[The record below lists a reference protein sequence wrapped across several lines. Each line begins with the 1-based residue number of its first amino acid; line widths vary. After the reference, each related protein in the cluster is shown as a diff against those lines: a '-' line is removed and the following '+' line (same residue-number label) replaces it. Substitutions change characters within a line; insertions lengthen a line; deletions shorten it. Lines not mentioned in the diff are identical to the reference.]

1 MENGYIQLPYGF
13 IENQNEDEKM
23 HFNLPLNYK
32 KSLLFDKLPYVAQLN
47 NPAINNVVKG
57 KENDDLSIQKF
68 LLATDL
74 LENAIQDNLGMI
86 VTDGEFNDA
95 GVRRVLDT
103 KFPSIMHKP
112 TVTNFMFRD
121 KAKFDIQNPVIGGL
135 YNQLLTKKQKEK
147 LELEAIGKAPSVKD
161 IDIQKRL
168 DDISKFN
175 LGIKDNNDNDDDDDN
190 DNNDNNSGRLPL
202 FSPTPPSTPSTLSET
217 QRFLLDGG
225 NERVAEAIGLTTSTP
240 KAKQITFSDTITKVF
255 PKTRREISR
264 MPSLDSIS
272 EETIEEDFDV
282 SSSVVGGLKDGN
294 EPIDLD
300 FFCGGEKNK
309 QKLYETATKNIGVLN
324 NSNKKFIDYLT
335 SKYGDFVLSKN
346 KIKIHLE
353 SGQIFHDNNITN
365 ESFYD
370 FLNNQQDLNK
380 KELDITIPI
389 GNDFN
394 VYVREILTDVVDD
407 DYDLQ
412 TNPTSKFLFYNFN
425 TLRQIQR
432 LPPLT
437 VRHSQIAE
445 DEFAMKIVQSHNWQY
460 FIETLLH
467 ISNGEIDIGDYDL
480 QNDDEFDDYVIIQKT
495 LQNLNYCKRFYEEV
509 FDDISYFLHKKIKE
523 TPDEFIEK
531 MQDDLARE
539 IYHTKKLKEIE
550 SHVEFLKIFNKF
562 YFKTGRFP
570 GNHFDLMIVPPGIKP
585 SFVKTRDEISPSE
598 INEKFQS
605 GPSYGL
611 AAVQFIAALNVYFGG
626 EKQLSRNVM
635 SEFFHNMSLQ
645 ALTID
650 NDNIEIEF
658 DAIIEL
664 NTNLK
669 SLIRE
674 DDRSDIEIIDFKQQH
689 FDEIKDKNQ
698 LIEEEVVNNIINDV
712 QIEYPRDDQ
721 NLSFPNTP
729 SEILKET
736 NENNII
742 NKLTFDAFNER
753 DDEISQELITTARN
767 DLIKSITDEDGEVP
781 TEVINNITSSYELQQ
796 ETTPEKNVR
805 DHIQNTIKKNN
816 EQYLE
821 KIEKEPLSE
830 VPVPPAP
837 PSSPVRLTELLTDET
852 GAIRRSKRLK
862 DKKPYDKE

>member
-1 MENGYIQLPYGF
+1 M
-13 IENQNEDEKM
+13 
-23 HFNLPLNYK
+23 
-32 KSLLFDKLPYVAQLN
+32 
-47 NPAINNVVKG
+47 
-57 KENDDLSIQKF
+57 
-68 LLATDL
+68 
-74 LENAIQDNLGMI
+74 
-86 VTDGEFNDA
+86 
-95 GVRRVLDT
+95 
-103 KFPSIMHKP
+103 
-112 TVTNFMFRD
+112 
-121 KAKFDIQNPVIGGL
+121 
-135 YNQLLTKKQKEK
+135 
-147 LELEAIGKAPSVKD
+147 
-161 IDIQKRL
+161 
-168 DDISKFN
+168 
-175 LGIKDNNDNDDDDDN
+175 
-190 DNNDNNSGRLPL
+190 
-202 FSPTPPSTPSTLSET
+202 
-217 QRFLLDGG
+217 
-225 NERVAEAIGLTTSTP
+225 
-240 KAKQITFSDTITKVF
+240 
-255 PKTRREISR
+255 
-264 MPSLDSIS
+264 
-272 EETIEEDFDV
+272 
-282 SSSVVGGLKDGN
+282 
-294 EPIDLD
+294 
-300 FFCGGEKNK
+300 
-309 QKLYETATKNIGVLN
+309 
-324 NSNKKFIDYLT
+324 
-335 SKYGDFVLSKN
+335 SKN

-353 SGQIFHDNNITN
+353 SGQIFHDSNITG

-370 FLNNQQDLNK
+370 FLNNQQDLSR
-380 KELDITIPI
+380 KERDIDIPI

-394 VYVREILTDVVDD
+394 IYVREILTDVVDD

-425 TLRQIQR
+425 TFRQIQR
-432 LPPLT
+432 LAPLT
-437 VRHSQIAE
+437 VRHSQIAN

-467 ISNGEIDIGDYDL
+467 ISNGEIDTGDYDL

-495 LQNLNYCKRFYEEV
+495 LQNLNYCKRFYKEV
-509 FDDISYFLHKKIKE
+509 FHDISYFLHKKIKE
-523 TPDEFIEK
+523 TPDEFVEK

-562 YFKTGRFP
+562 YFKTRRFP

-626 EKQLSRNVM
+626 EKQLSQNVM
-635 SEFFHNMSLQ
+635 SEFFQNMSLQ

-658 DAIIEL
+658 HAIIEL
-664 NTNLK
+664 NKNLK

-674 DDRSDIEIIDFKQQH
+674 DDRADIEIIDFKQQH

-698 LIEEEVVNNIINDV
+698 LIEEEVVNSIINDV

-821 KIEKEPLSE
+821 KKPLPEASA
-830 VPVPPAP
+830 PPAST
-837 PSSPVRLTELLTDET
+837 SSSVRLTELLTDET